1 VGVSKSVA
9 KIASD
14 ADKPDG
20 LTVVYPGREQAY
32 LAGLPL
38 ATMSGIGEVAQRK
51 LRSFG
56 IATLGD
62 VASAD
67 HSLLAQVFG
76 KNAEMMR
83 ARCQGRD
90 ASPVES
96 DDEVKSVS
104 SEMSFA
110 VSLSD
115 RESIS
120 RALATMAAKVC
131 RRLRKKQL
139 KARTITL
146 KLRYENLKVRTAQT
160 RLDPP
165 GADEFV
171 MAQRLDALIDEL
183 WTQGMLVRLVGV
195 AASGFGDDSSS
206 PRQERLFEL
215 DADDGPAAPALR
227 ETLDARKRESL
238 IDATDRIRDR
248 FGERAVN
255 FGRERAMLDGGTG
268 TGAKNPE
275 DYRKA

>member
-1 VGVSKSVA
+1 
-9 KIASD
+9 
-14 ADKPDG
+14 
-20 LTVVYPGREQAY
+20 
-32 LAGLPL
+32 
-38 ATMSGIGEVAQRK
+38 
-51 LRSFG
+51 
-56 IATLGD
+56 
-62 VASAD
+62 
-67 HSLLAQVFG
+67 
-76 KNAEMMR
+76 MMR

-238 IDATDRIRDR
+238 IDMLHGFFPVVCLAVMSDQLIVKHELPAQILSQLSLLHPVEKMALRSCVIAFCHIFIHLLYDSLLGNGLYLRRPAVRIPAQDTAR
-248 FGERAVN
+248 FHIIFR
-255 FGRERAMLDGGTG
+255 L
-268 TGAKNPE
+268 
-275 DYRKA
+275 